1 MGEGAPFRAIT
12 LHQPWASLTMLRD
25 NGCICNGDSPPDLS
39 CPGVRMVKRFETR
52 SFRAPSTIIGQRI
65 WIHAGVKFPKELH
78 DDGGQQWTKPNGP
91 WPSWTDG
98 LGPEDWA
105 SCWDWWEW
113 PNGDG
118 CTHSWRGPNGVLV
131 GSAVIGEPLP
141 IDGAVNCPYASHVIV
156 WADGQISICDGGSSG
171 GGVQF
176 DDISDQMPYGDW
188 QPGRWAWPLLD
199 PWPLTEPIPAKGAQ
213 GVWFT
218 DHAPEE
224 TR

>member
-65 WIHAGVKFPKELH
+65 WIHAGAERPHMPQRFPVGRVDAVPMGTQERDYFQIS
-78 DDGGQQWTKPNGP
+78 DDCLNHVA
-91 WPSWTDG
+91 G
-98 LGPEDWA
+98 LPLGA
-105 SCWDWWEW
+105 
-113 PNGDG
+113 
-118 CTHSWRGPNGVLV
+118 LV

-141 IDGAVNCPYASHVIV
+141 IDDTGNCPYASHVV
-156 WADGQISICDGGSSG
+156 VFADGQISICDGGSSG

-188 QPGRWAWPLLD
+188 QPGRWAWPLID
-199 PWPLTEPIPAKGAQ
+199 PWPLAEPIPAKGAQ
-213 GVWFT
+213 GIWFT
-218 DHAPEE
+218 DHQPEE
-224 TR
+224 TQ